1 MVHILLNEEQIVF
14 HIHSMQSAVSR
25 ILFCRFF
32 SQVNFAVTLTLIVV
46 GGSESM
52 EPDEDGDLRSDIF
65 GPYSDSVDETP

>member
-1 MVHILLNEEQIVF
+1 MVL
-14 HIHSMQSAVSR
+14 HIHSIHSAVSQL
-25 ILFCRFF
+25 LFCKIV

-65 GPYSDSVDETP
+65 GPYSDSVEEQLSVDGLIFI